1 MHHESYDGLSILNKG
16 QRLPPVSPVSSTP
29 FGLLLSMFSTL
40 TAVGIILAFALGAWY
55 SFGLGSRPKDY
66 PPGPPTLPIV
76 GNLHQVCGENLTK
89 LTTLTS
95 SKIPSKNEYLQFT
108 KWAKEYGPI
117 YSIMVGSRPVI
128 VISSVDIVRD
138 LFDKRGAI
146 YSDRPEAYAAK
157 HVPVSKLR
165 MAFMVSEL
173 YSTETN
179 VH

>member
-1 MHHESYDGLSILNKG
+1 
-16 QRLPPVSPVSSTP
+16 
-29 FGLLLSMFSTL
+29 MFSIF
-40 TAVGIILAFALGAWY
+40 TAAGIVLAFALGAWY

-66 PPGPPTLPIV
+66 PPGPPTIPMI
-76 GNLHQVCGENLTK
+76 GNLHQVCGENLTRR
-89 LTTLTS
+89 TTLTS
-95 SKIPSKNEYLQFT
+95 NKIPSKNEYLQFT

-117 YSIMVGSRPVI
+117 YSIMIGSRPVI

-165 MAFMVSEL
+165 MAFMVSGL
-173 YSTETN
+173 YGTKTN